1 MAEGTDLFVSAR
13 RLHITGAKFMNLKT
27 AMCLSLCEEDVGF
40 YGNNNLLY
48 VTQ

>member
-1 MAEGTDLFVSAR
+1 
-13 RLHITGAKFMNLKT
+13 MNLKT

-48 VTQ
+48 VTQWFLLNDHAYGKIFGNKNL